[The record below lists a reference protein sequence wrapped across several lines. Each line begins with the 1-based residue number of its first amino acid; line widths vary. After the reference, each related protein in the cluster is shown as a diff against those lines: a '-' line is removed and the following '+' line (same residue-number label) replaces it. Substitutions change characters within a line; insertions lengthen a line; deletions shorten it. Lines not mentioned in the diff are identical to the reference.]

1 MSDVFMQDSSG
12 LEYPVMEGDLLLP
25 YRGNWSACV
34 SFSSAEAIPSGQV
47 TLSWLG
53 TKFSGHVLRAGE
65 NEGRV
70 SCMIAGGTGGLAK
83 TVPAKMYDYNLKLD
97 LPVKEILSAVGETL
111 SASSTQSVLT
121 RELVN
126 WTRMEKEAAILLSHL
141 TDHVKSS
148 WRVLQDGSVFLGADT
163 WQDTETFD
171 YTLLF
176 QDPVL
181 LMAQFAVSEATL
193 FPGKRFPKSN
203 EYTSLSQKKIA
214 CVRYAIA
221 PSRSS
226 VTAWM
231 VEEDGLTIDD
241 PLHAA
246 MIAITKQTMRA
257 VDYHKSYTAK
267 VILQRDNGTLDVV
280 PDDVRLPPMTSVPI
294 RVPVPGMKVIIP
306 EDVKDARCSIVF
318 EDGDPTRYAAHLFDA
333 GAGGAR
339 ISRVGDRVDCG
350 KLTLAVSP
358 PGVLSGTYLDP
369 FGQSTTITPGMPFQ
383 LTGKITT
390 GWKRFEVEAP
400 PPGGE

>member
-25 YRGNWSACV
+25 YYGNWSACV
-34 SFSSAEAIPSGQV
+34 SFASADAIPSGKV

-53 TKFSGHVLRAGE
+53 TKFSGHVLRSGE

-83 TVPAKMYDYNLKLD
+83 TVPAKMYDYNLKLE
-97 LPVKEILSAVGETL
+97 LPVKEILSAVSETL
-111 SASSTQSVLT
+111 SASSTQSVLA
-121 RELVN
+121 RELTN
-126 WTRMEKEAAILLSHL
+126 WTRMEKEAAMLLSHL
-141 TDHVKSS
+141 TDQVKAA
-148 WRVLQDGSVFLGADT
+148 WRVLPDGSVFLGTDT
-163 WQDTETFD
+163 WQDTDTFD

-181 LMAQFAVSEATL
+181 LMAQLAVSEAAL

-246 MIAITKQTMRA
+246 MVAITKQTMRA

-267 VILQRDNGTLDVV
+267 VLLQRSNGTLDVV

-306 EDVKDARCSIVF
+306 GDVKDARCTIVF

-333 GAGGAR
+333 GAGGKKIAR
-339 ISRVGDRVDCG
+339 VDDRVDCG
-350 KLTLAVSP
+350 SLTLVVSP
-358 PGVLSGTYLDP
+358 MGVLSGTYLDGIGSP
-369 FGQSTTITPGMPFQ
+369 PVTITPGKPFE
-383 LTGKITT
+383 LIGKITT
-390 GWKRFEVEAP
+390 GWRRLEVT
-400 PPGGE
+400 GD